1 MKKVYI
7 IHGWDGSPDEPLFLW
22 FDKNLT
28 DKGYEVKR
36 LSMPDPKV
44 PVIEK
49 WIGKL
54 REEITPDENTILVG
68 HSVGC
73 QAVMRYLETQD
84 ESIRIAGIL
93 LLAPWMH
100 LDQTTIEE
108 EGEEVVEIA
117 RPWMEIPINFEKV
130 KNISPKITAIF
141 SDNDV
146 FVPVSEEKFFADKL
160 DAKTIMEHEKGHL
173 GPADNISELQSAL
186 DSILEF

>member
-7 IHGWDGSPDEPLFLW
+7 VHGWDGSPDEPLFLW
-22 FDKNLT
+22 LDKNLT

-44 PVIEK
+44 PVVEK

-54 REEITPDENTILVG
+54 KEEITPDENTILVG

-84 ESIRIAGIL
+84 ENLRIAGML

-108 EGEEVVEIA
+108 EGEEVIEIA
-117 RPWMEIPINFEKV
+117 RPWMETPINFEKV
-130 KNISPKITAIF
+130 KMISPKITAIF
-141 SDNDV
+141 SDNDD

-160 DAKTIMEHEKGHL
+160 GAKTIMEHEKGHFS
-173 GPADNISELQSAL
+173 PAENISELQSAFDAVL
-186 DSILEF
+186 DF

>member
-7 IHGWDGSPDEPLFLW
+7 VHGWDGSPDEPLLLW
-22 FDKNLT
+22 LDKNLSE
-28 DKGYEVKR
+28 KGFEIKR
-36 LSMPDPKV
+36 LDMPDSEV

-49 WIGKL
+49 WLEKMNQDIL
-54 REEITPDENTILVG
+54 LDENTILIG

-73 QAVMRYLETQD
+73 QAVMRFLESKNID
-84 ESIRIAGIL
+84 FKIKGIL

-100 LDQTTIEE
+100 LNQTTIEE

-117 RPWMEIPINFEKV
+117 RPWMETPINFEKV
-130 KNISPKITAIF
+130 KNSSEKITAIF

-146 FVPVSEEKFFADKL
+146 FVPVSEEKFFAEKL
-160 DAKTIMEHEKGHL
+160 GAKTIMEHEKWHFS
-173 GPADNISELQSAL
+173 PSENISELQSAL

>member
-7 IHGWDGSPDEPLFLW
+7 IHGWDGSPDEPLFVWL
-22 FDKNLT
+22 DKNLT
-28 DKGYEVKR
+28 NKGYEVKR
-36 LSMPDPKV
+36 ISMPNPEV
-44 PVIEK
+44 PVIED
-49 WIGKL
+49 WVFKL
-54 REEITPDENTILVG
+54 QDEIQLLPDTILVG

-73 QAVMRYLETQD
+73 QAIMRFLETQNLD
-84 ESIRIAGIL
+84 IKICGTL

-117 RPWMEIPINFEKV
+117 RPWMETPIDFEKV
-130 KNISPKITAIF
+130 RTISPKITAIF

-146 FVPVSEEKFFADKL
+146 FVPVSEKDFFAEKL
-160 DAKTIMEHEKGHL
+160 GAKTILEHEKGHFS
-173 GPADNISELQSAL
+173 PADNISELQSAL

>member
-7 IHGWDGSPDEPLFLW
+7 VHGWDGSPDEPLFIWL
-22 FDKNLT
+22 DKNLT

-36 LSMPDPKV
+36 LSMPNPKI

-49 WIGKL
+49 WLSKL
-54 REEITPDENTILVG
+54 KEEIVLDENTILVG

-84 ESIRIAGIL
+84 ENTRIYGIL

-117 RPWMEIPINFEKV
+117 RPWMETPINFEKV
-130 KNISPKITAIF
+130 KSSSNKITAIF

-146 FVPVSEEKFFADKL
+146 FVPVSEEEFFAEKL
-160 DAKTIMEHEKGHL
+160 GAKTIMEHEKGHL
-173 GPADNISELQSAL
+173 GPADNIFELPSAL
-186 DSILEF
+186 EAVLDF

>member
-7 IHGWDGSPDEPLFLW
+7 IHGWDGSPDEPLFVWL
-22 FDKNLT
+22 DKNLSE
-28 DKGYEVKR
+28 KGFEVKR
-36 LSMPDPKV
+36 LIMPDPEV

-49 WIGKL
+49 WLEKMNQ
-54 REEITPDENTILVG
+54 EILLDENTILIG

-73 QAVMRYLETQD
+73 QAVIRFLESKNID
-84 ESIRIAGIL
+84 LKIKGIL

-117 RPWMEIPINFEKV
+117 RPWMETPINFEKV
-130 KNISPKITAIF
+130 RNSSERITAIF

-146 FVPVSEEKFFADKL
+146 FVPVSEEKFFAEKL
-160 DAKTIMEHEKGHL
+160 GAKTIMEHEKGHFS
-173 GPADNISELQSAL
+173 PYENISELQSAL